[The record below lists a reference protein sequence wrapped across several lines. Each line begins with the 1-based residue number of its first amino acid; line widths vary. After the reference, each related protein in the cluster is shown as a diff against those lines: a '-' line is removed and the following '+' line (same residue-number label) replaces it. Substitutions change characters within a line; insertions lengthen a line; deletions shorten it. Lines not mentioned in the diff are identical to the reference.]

1 MELEVRAG
9 RPAAFRAA
17 VERGKMKSRT
27 LLTGGL
33 LVALLLGMAL
43 AACGPVES
51 TSVIIEADTALH
63 NAKTAEADQK
73 SPYEYTAAE
82 QYLHKAREKW
92 GTSDFEYSI
101 DYASKA
107 RDLAKTARDKSLG
120 ESRQ

>member
-1 MELEVRAG
+1 
-9 RPAAFRAA
+9 
-17 VERGKMKSRT
+17 MKSRT
-27 LLTGGL
+27 LLTAG
-33 LVALLLGMAL
+33 LVAVWLAGPAL
-43 AACGPVES
+43 VACGPVES

-120 ESRQ
+120 ESKQ